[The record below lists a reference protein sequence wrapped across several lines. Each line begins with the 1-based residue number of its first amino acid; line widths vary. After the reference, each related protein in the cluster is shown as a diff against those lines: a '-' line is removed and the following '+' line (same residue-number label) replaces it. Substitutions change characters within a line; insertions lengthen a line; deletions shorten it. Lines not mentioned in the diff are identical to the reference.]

1 VTFSGREMQKAVA
14 SADDAP
20 PDAVLR
26 RIRIP
31 LIRKATLTHADGRGE
46 DLFIID
52 LGLSGVFVER
62 SDALPSGEKVGI
74 RFLLPGNVIP
84 VQAGCRV
91 AWWHPPGAPLV
102 SKSLPSG
109 VGLEFVDLSDHDRE
123 RVRSHLLEYLRSHLG
138 PRRFHRQ
145 RVGGAE
151 GEEP

>member
-1 VTFSGREMQKAVA
+1 VIVSVREMLNAVA

-20 PDAVLR
+20 PDPVLR

-31 LIRKATLTHADGRGE
+31 LIRKATLTRASGRLE
-46 DLFIID
+46 ELFVID
-52 LGLSGVFVER
+52 LGLAGVFVER
-62 SDALPSGEKVGI
+62 PDALPSGEVVHI
-74 RFLLPGNVIP
+74 RFTLPGNEIP

-109 VGLEFVDLSDHDRE
+109 VGLEFVEVSEHDRD
-123 RVRSHLLEYLRSHLG
+123 RVRAHLLDYLRSHLG

-145 RVGGAE
+145 RLSGE

>member
-1 VTFSGREMQKAVA
+1 MQKAVA
-14 SADDAP
+14 STDDVP
-20 PDAVLR
+20 SDPILR

-31 LIRKATLTHADGRGE
+31 LIRRATLTRADGRGE

-62 SDALPSGEKVGI
+62 PEALPPGEQVRI
-74 RFLLPGNVIP
+74 RFHLPGNEIP
-84 VQAGCRV
+84 LQAACRV

-123 RVRSHLLEYLRSHLG
+123 RVRAHLLEYLRSHLG

-145 RVGGAE
+145 RLGGAE

>member
-1 VTFSGREMQKAVA
+1 MAVA

-20 PDAVLR
+20 PDPVLR

-31 LIRKATLTHADGRGE
+31 LIRRATLTRADGRGE
-46 DLFIID
+46 ELFIID

-62 SDALPSGEKVGI
+62 SDALPPSEKVSI
-74 RFLLPGNVIP
+74 RFLLPGNTIP
-84 VQAGCRV
+84 VQAACRV

-109 VGLEFVDLSDHDRE
+109 VGLEFVELSESDRE
-123 RVRSHLLEYLRSHLG
+123 RVRGHLLEYLRSHIG

-145 RVGGAE
+145 RTGGAD

>member
-1 VTFSGREMQKAVA
+1 MQKAVA
-14 SADDAP
+14 SADDVP
-20 PDAVLR
+20 SDPVLR

-31 LIRKATLTHADGRGE
+31 LIRKAALTRADGQVE
-46 DLFIID
+46 ELFVID

-62 SDALPSGEKVGI
+62 PDALPAGEAVSL
-74 RFLLPGNVIP
+74 RFALPGNEIP

-109 VGLEFVDLSDHDRE
+109 IGLEFVELSEHDRE
-123 RVRSHLLEYLRSHLG
+123 RVRSHLLEYLRSQLG

-145 RVGGAE
+145 RLSGAE

>member
-1 VTFSGREMQKAVA
+1 MA
-14 SADDAP
+14 SSDDIP
-20 PDAVLR
+20 SDPILR

-31 LIRKATLTHADGRGE
+31 LIRKARLTRADGRGE
-46 DLFIID
+46 ELFVID

-62 SDALPSGEKVGI
+62 PDALPAGEPVRI
-74 RFLLPGNVIP
+74 RFGLPGNEIP
-84 VQAGCRV
+84 VEAACRV

-109 VGLEFVDLSDHDRE
+109 VGLEFVELSDHDRG
-123 RVRSHLLEYLRSHLG
+123 RVRAHLLEYLRSHLG

-145 RVGGAE
+145 RSGGAE